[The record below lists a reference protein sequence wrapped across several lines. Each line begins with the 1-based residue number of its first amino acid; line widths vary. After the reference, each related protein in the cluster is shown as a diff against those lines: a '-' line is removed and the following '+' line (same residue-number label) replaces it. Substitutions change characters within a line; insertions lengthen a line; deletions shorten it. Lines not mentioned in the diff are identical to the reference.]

1 MHRPKHKTAI
11 TTLATMMAT
20 AGNLMRNPL
29 GDSFK
34 VSSDYRNLYVTAP
47 NNSGRIG
54 KFKARSRQHGPA
66 RTSANRTLRT
76 KPSKSR

>member
-47 NNSGRIG
+47 NNSVGSVSSKRGRDSTG
-54 KFKARSRQHGPA
+54 
-66 RTSANRTLRT
+66 LRVHLLT
-76 KPSKSR
+76 EH